1 MFCSIISRLEDIEQN
16 ISSAGLIAMRL
27 CRLNY
32 STMALDCNYAST
44 QATFFMLLFANFLGY
59 STMIVLLAL
68 NIYILN
74 SNKNKQ
80 QNVIAYLYVALFLF
94 NMKKYILIQKKWL
107 VLMYSCLQPN
117 KWFGGEIVR
126 YFCVWKCLSL
136 EVKTVARKKN
146 INLFPEKTAIF
157 IGQCLLPRKHSEC
170 RILNLFLFLWTLLA
184 MCTALCRAPGLV
196 RGKKD

>member
-16 ISSAGLIAMRL
+16 ISSAGLISMRL
-27 CRLNY
+27 CHLNY

-74 SNKNKQ
+74 SNKSKQ

-94 NMKKYILIQKKWL
+94 NMNKIILIRKKWL

-117 KWFGGEIVR
+117 KWCGWEIVR
-126 YFCVWKCLSL
+126 YFCIWKCLSL
-136 EVKTVARKKN
+136 EVLKDLQERK
-146 INLFPEKTAIF
+146 ILIF
-157 IGQCLLPRKHSEC
+157 SQKKLP
-170 RILNLFLFLWTLLA
+170 FF
-184 MCTALCRAPGLV
+184 
-196 RGKKD
+196 